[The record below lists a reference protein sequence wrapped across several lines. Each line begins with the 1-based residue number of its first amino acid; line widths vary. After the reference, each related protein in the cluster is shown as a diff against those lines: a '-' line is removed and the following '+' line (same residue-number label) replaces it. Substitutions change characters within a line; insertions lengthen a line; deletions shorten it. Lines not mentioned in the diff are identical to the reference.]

1 MIGIAIVAG
10 LLAFVMVVA
19 YVMYVSLIQSK
30 NSVEMALS
38 NIDIQLRR
46 RLDTIP
52 NLLKIAQKFMTH
64 EKNLLTEVTEL
75 RTKALK
81 TPCKDNPEYG
91 FEINKQL
98 EEKMGSIM
106 VAVESYPD
114 LKSNSTVEK
123 AMQELSL
130 IEEDIASSRRLY
142 NGEVL
147 SFNNK
152 IDIFPYSLVASLLR
166 LTRKPTY
173 EDADKAEIKK
183 SIDASD
189 FLN

>member
-1 MIGIAIVAG
+1 MAGLAILGGICVFFAIV
-10 LLAFVMVVA
+10 FYM
-19 YVMYVSLIQSK
+19 MYVSLVQSK
-30 NSVEMALS
+30 NSVETGLS

-64 EKNLLTEVTEL
+64 EKDLITEVTEL
-75 RTKALK
+75 RSQALS
-81 TPCKDNPEYG
+81 TPCKENPEKG
-91 FEINKQL
+91 FEINSKL
-98 EEKMGSIM
+98 GSKMGSLM
-106 VAVESYPD
+106 VSVESYPE
-114 LKSNSTVEK
+114 LKSDSTVEK
-123 AMQELSL
+123 AMHELSL
-130 IEEDIASSRRLY
+130 VEEDISSSRRLY

-152 IDIFPYSLVASLLR
+152 IDIFPYSTIASMLSLKR
-166 LTRKPTY
+166 AVPY
-173 EDADKAEIKK
+173 EDAEQEKIAK

>member
-1 MIGIAIVAG
+1 MIGMAIIAGVVLFISI
-10 LLAFVMVVA
+10 VA
-19 YVMYVSLIQSK
+19 YVMYVSLVQSK
-30 NSVEMALS
+30 NAVETALS
-38 NIDIQLRR
+38 NIDVQLRR

-64 EKNLLTEVTEL
+64 EKELLNEVTEL
-75 RTKALK
+75 RSQALK
-81 TPCKDNPEYG
+81 TPCKEDPEGG
-91 FEINKQL
+91 FKINKKL
-98 EEKMGSIM
+98 EEKMGSVV

-123 AMQELSL
+123 AMYELSL
-130 IEEDIASSRRLY
+130 LEEDIASSRRLY

-152 IDIFPYSLVASLLR
+152 IDIFPYSIIASLINLE
-166 LTRKPTY
+166 RKPAY
-173 EDADKAEIKK
+173 EDPNEDEIKK
-183 SIDASD
+183 SIDSSD